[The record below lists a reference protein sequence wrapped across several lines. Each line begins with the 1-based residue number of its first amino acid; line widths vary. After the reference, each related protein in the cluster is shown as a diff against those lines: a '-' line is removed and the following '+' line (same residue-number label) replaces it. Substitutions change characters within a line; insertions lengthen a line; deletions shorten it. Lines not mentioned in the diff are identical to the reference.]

1 MYTHYQGIEDVVLV
15 TGATDYTMGGINM
28 TGLQMVHSENIE
40 VDEYLKHWQT
50 LDRAHYPGAGVNK
63 ISVRLTLMLK
73 HKQNATCLMH

>member
-63 ISVRLTLMLK
+63 ISVRLKFVPTYYQIK
-73 HKQNATCLMH
+73 S